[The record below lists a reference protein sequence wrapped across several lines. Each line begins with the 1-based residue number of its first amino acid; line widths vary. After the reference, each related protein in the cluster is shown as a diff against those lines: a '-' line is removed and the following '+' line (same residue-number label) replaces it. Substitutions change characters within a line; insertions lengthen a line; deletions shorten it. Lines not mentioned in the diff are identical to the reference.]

1 MSATKRTQEEI
12 LKRIEEVEPND
23 VFGYQATDL
32 IEYLDFD
39 NAKQFLSAEVTKDE
53 WVTQEKT
60 PREVMIDYMDF
71 AWKKAN
77 DKRGLSAS
85 RSMDHYTSWLWLDGD
100 EELHK
105 TLENYEFYG
114 KPQLVKIC
122 EYLGLDPSKYDDGV
136 RENS

>member
-12 LKRIEEVEPND
+12 LKRIDEVKEND
-23 VFGYQATDL
+23 AFGYQTTDL
-32 IEYLDFD
+32 LEYLEFES
-39 NAKQFLSAEVTKDE
+39 AKKFLTPDVTKDE
-53 WVTQEKT
+53 WKQQENT

-71 AWKKAN
+71 AWQKAN

-85 RSMDHYTSWLWLDGD
+85 RSMEHYTSWLWLDGD
-100 EELHK
+100 EELYK

-136 RENS
+136 RENN

>member
-1 MSATKRTQEEI
+1 MSATKRTQGEI
-12 LKRIEEVEPND
+12 LKRIEEVKEND
-23 VFGYQATDL
+23 AFGYQTTDL
-32 IEYLDFD
+32 IEYLEFEG
-39 NAKQFLSAEVTKDE
+39 AKKFLNPEVGEDE
-53 WVTQEKT
+53 WKPQEKT

-100 EELHK
+100 EELHQ
-105 TLENYEFYG
+105 TLANYEFYG

-136 RENS
+136 RENN